1 MNHTSPPGQPSQ
13 PRRKRAAK
21 ALFALLLFATAGVS
35 FANEADAAERVNP
48 DSMEAR
54 VAACTHCHGAN
65 GRAGPDGFY
74 PRIAGKPSGYLLAQL
89 QNFRDG
95 RRSYEPMRHL
105 LQGLPDEYL
114 GEIADYFADMRVP
127 YAAPTRITA
136 SSALLERGR
145 TLAELGDPARKLP
158 ACIAC
163 HGASYSGMEPGIP
176 GLLGL
181 PGDYIVAQLG
191 SWRAGLRHAAAPDC
205 MAQVVDQLTS
215 EDIAAVSAWLASQPV
230 PEPFVAAPSGAWSL
244 PSACGSD
251 ASLVEST
258 R

>member
-1 MNHTSPPGQPSQ
+1 MNHNGPPGRPSQ
-13 PRRKRAAK
+13 LRRKGAVRT
-21 ALFALLLFATAGVS
+21 LLALLLVATTGVS
-35 FANEADAAERVNP
+35 FADEATSTERIQP
-48 DSMEAR
+48 DTMEAR
-54 VAACTHCHGAN
+54 VAACTHCHGSQ

-74 PRIAGKPSGYLLAQL
+74 PRLAGKPGGYLLAQL
-89 QNFRDG
+89 RNFRDG

-114 GEIADYFADMRVP
+114 GEMAQYFADMRLP
-127 YAAPTRITA
+127 YAAPARPSA
-136 SSALLERGR
+136 SAALLERGR
-145 TLAELGDPARKLP
+145 TLAELGDPARQLP
-158 ACIAC
+158 ACISC

-181 PGDYIVAQLG
+181 PGDYVVSQLG
-191 SWRAGLRHAAAPDC
+191 SWRAGLRDAAPPDC
-205 MAQVVDQLTS
+205 MAQVAQQLTS

-230 PEPFVAAPSGAWSL
+230 PEPYTAAPAGTWSL

-251 ASLVEST
+251 ASSAGST